1 MDTTADT
8 GGCSA
13 TQIGVARD
21 LPQSQYRDGITRKAL
36 EDWIADRS
44 RRTRHTPSVQPE
56 SEGDERN
63 VGLRRAQAFVV
74 NSLAA
79 RAQSVAE
86 IEAKLARR
94 GVAPDDAAEVVRDAL
109 RLGYLDDE
117 ALATQLAQG
126 SRTRRHGRG
135 RAARDLR
142 RRRLPEPEIA
152 AALEAAYA
160 DVDERK
166 LAAAALGSR
175 PCGDE
180 RERRRA
186 VAYLVRRGFS
196 TGTAWQVVRSR
207 DGDAPGGSST

>member
-1 MDTTADT
+1 MQTESAD
-8 GGCSA
+8 
-13 TQIGVARD
+13 
-21 LPQSQYRDGITRKAL
+21 
-36 EDWIADRS
+36 
-44 RRTRHTPSVQPE
+44 
-56 SEGDERN
+56 DERD

-74 NSLAA
+74 NSLGA
-79 RAQSVAE
+79 RAQSMAE

-94 GVAPDDAAEVVRDAL
+94 GVAPDIAVEVVRDAL

-117 ALATQLAQG
+117 ALAAQLARG
-126 SRTRRHGRG
+126 SRERRHGRA

-160 DVDERK
+160 DADERE
-166 LAAAALGSR
+166 LASAALGSR

-196 TGTAWQVVRSR
+196 TGLAWQLVRSR
-207 DGDAPGGSST
+207 DGDARGDSST